1 MVTVLPTRFNFVCF
15 AVLLAGLVSNQA
27 VGLSLS
33 KTRYRRAAETVPGCT
48 TGNTTTPF
56 VQGDTCEG
64 IAEAYNVTLF
74 EVFINANLSG
84 KNCDALNI
92 GDTMCI
98 QANDQP
104 RCILGYL
111 TEDNVTCDEI
121 IQSNHIP
128 DISTFIANNG
138 LDSNCTLRANE
149 TVCVDNAV
157 IPYIIT
163 GLNITEDA

>member
-1 MVTVLPTRFNFVCF
+1 
-15 AVLLAGLVSNQA
+15 
-27 VGLSLS
+27 
-33 KTRYRRAAETVPGCT
+33 
-48 TGNTTTPF
+48 
-56 VQGDTCEG
+56 
-64 IAEAYNVTLF
+64 
-74 EVFINANLSG
+74 
-84 KNCDALNI
+84 
-92 GDTMCI
+92 MCI

-111 TEDNVTCDEI
+111 TEDNDTCDEI

-149 TVCVDNAV
+149 VRTSSLGAENETSSSYSHQTVCVDNAV